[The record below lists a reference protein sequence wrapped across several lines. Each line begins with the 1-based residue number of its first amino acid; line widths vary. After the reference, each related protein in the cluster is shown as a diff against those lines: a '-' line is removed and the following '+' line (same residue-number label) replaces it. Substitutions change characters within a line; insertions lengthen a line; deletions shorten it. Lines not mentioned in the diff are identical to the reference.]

1 MYFDRNSFNSSVI
14 HKDLFVSGIQVAE
27 ETGTGSELGS

>member
-1 MYFDRNSFNSSVI
+1 VLDNNYFNSSVI

-27 ETGTGSELGS
+27 ETGAGSELRS